1 MTLTSSSLRSFKDS
15 ASRTLGFRYPSS
27 RRARASRLSARSR
40 CLGTFLSS
48 TWPLPAVLLR
58 ATRCVKKPSL
68 IWPVGDWAVTQ
79 VQLPLDDDGFLR
91 RECPHCLQQF
101 KWHQG
106 PTADRPDDETDPPVY
121 YCPRCGGSAKP
132 DQWWTE
138 AQLTFIQESIAGPA
152 LGELSDEME
161 KAFQGVKGL
170 TYRAWTA

>member
-1 MTLTSSSLRSFKDS
+1 MGSYS
-15 ASRTLGFRYPSS
+15 
-27 RRARASRLSARSR
+27 
-40 CLGTFLSS
+40 
-48 TWPLPAVLLR
+48 
-58 ATRCVKKPSL
+58 
-68 IWPVGDWAVTQ
+68 

-170 TYRAWTA
+170 TYERGQLDEPEPPTALQEPNDMIILAPPCHPWEPVKVSEEAIARIHCLICGAPFAA